1 VQQSASPSPAWLVRI
16 GAPLVMRTDPEFALY
31 GRYCRSIRLDE
42 DGFEFQFAELED
54 AFNNLYSN

>member
-1 VQQSASPSPAWLVRI
+1 
-16 GAPLVMRTDPEFALY
+16 MRTDPEFALY